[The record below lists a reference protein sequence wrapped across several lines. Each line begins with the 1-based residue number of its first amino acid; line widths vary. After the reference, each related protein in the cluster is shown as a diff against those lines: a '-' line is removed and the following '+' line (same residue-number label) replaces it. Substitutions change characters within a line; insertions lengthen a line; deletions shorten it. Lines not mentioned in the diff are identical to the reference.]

1 MELSSEKKFE
11 KEKYQNY
18 AQMNENTKEGTNTQS
33 QKKNLFNIQ
42 EIKAY
47 LEKNNNLSNE
57 YDPHLITDVNNNFS
71 SRKELF
77 LSESD
82 SKEDLVMNQSYN
94 YNPNLSN
101 YSSKITSQNILQ
113 ISQNKNENF
122 ENSEPNN
129 NYILHSEKKVSNPKF
144 LVEITTKKSTKT
156 TASKK
161 DKENLVSNGF
171 SYDEGDKEGDICN
184 TFDEEKNDIK
194 KEESEC
200 INNTLDKNKEE
211 VKITEKSNEKNYLQ
225 SKRIEKEM
233 IDNKDNE
240 DEILEIKEDLF
251 GKYVDNIIKRS
262 YRVYK
267 NRQCPS
273 CAVLLSKGKSCIKCP
288 KYHHLIKTGK

>member
-33 QKKNLFNIQ
+33 QKKNSFNIQ

-225 SKRIEKEM
+225 SKKIEKEM

-240 DEILEIKEDLF
+240 DEILEIKEDIF